1 MGKVRV
7 EMSWRLGIHHYS
19 GFHSSLTR
27 CLLCFLRQHFPSIR
41 DARVSLGFPLR
52 VASMAVILLSFAG
65 SFPGGHF
72 AFLYG
77 QCTWRSLCFPLRV
90 ISLAVILLYFTDSFP
105 GGHFALLPVS
115 FTVTLL
121 SFAASFPDG
130 HLFTDS
136 FLYGHFAFLCC
147 QFS

>member
-7 EMSWRLGIHHYS
+7 EMSLRLGIHHYS

-27 CLLCFLRQHFPSIR
+27 CLLRFLRQHFPSTR

-65 SFPGGHF
+65 
-72 AFLYG
+72 
-77 QCTWRSLCFPLRV
+77 
-90 ISLAVILLYFTDSFP
+90 SFP

-136 FLYGHFAFLCC
+136 FPNGHFAFLYC
-147 QFS
+147 QFFFLLTVNSLY

>member
-27 CLLCFLRQHFPSIR
+27 CLLCFVRQHFPSIR

-72 AFLYG
+72 ALLYG
-77 QCTWRSLCFPLRV
+77 QFPWRSLCFTLRVVSLAVTLLYCQFPLRSLCFPL
-90 ISLAVILLYFTDSFP
+90 
-105 GGHFALLPVS
+105 LPVFLTVTFLLTVS
-115 FTVTLL
+115 LTVTLL
-121 SFAASFPDG
+121 SSTASF
-130 HLFTDS
+130 F
-136 FLYGHFAFLCC
+136 FF
-147 QFS
+147 